1 MCVCV
6 LCVHAKSLQNCPTLG
21 HPVDCSLPG
30 SSVLGIFQAKTLEWV
45 AMPSSRGIFPTPR
58 VRIQVPCIAGRFFT
72 IWATREA
79 PSRGSY
85 GQNMGSSRWNG
96 WLGILPTAFR
106 RVVWESSHCSTGSW
120 DGSKW
125 HNGSSFFMI
134 PVLLDLLKEILT
146 TIFPVV
152 FPESWKPLIPCIK
165 PLPIWNTWSAV
176 FLMVPWQII
185 IGPSPQ
191 ASRKL

>member
-1 MCVCV
+1 MSDSVTPWTVACQVPLSV
-6 LCVHAKSLQNCPTLG
+6 GILQARIVEG
-21 HPVDCSLPG
+21 
-30 SSVLGIFQAKTLEWV
+30 V
-45 AMPSSRGIFPTPR
+45 AMPPSKESSQRR
-58 VRIQVPCIAGRFFT
+58 CWAQVPCIAGRFFT

-85 GQNMGSSRWNG
+85 GQNMGSSSWNG